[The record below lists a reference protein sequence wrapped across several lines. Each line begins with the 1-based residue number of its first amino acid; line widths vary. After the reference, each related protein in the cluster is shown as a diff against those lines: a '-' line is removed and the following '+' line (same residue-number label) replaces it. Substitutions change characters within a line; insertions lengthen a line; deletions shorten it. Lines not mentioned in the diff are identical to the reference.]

1 MGPVLCR
8 IEAEALQ
15 GAHPN
20 RAEFAVASRRMRE
33 VVRLGWRMDE
43 TSKAEFRESEGDPA
57 PVRATKVV

>member
-8 IEAEALQ
+8 LEAEALH

-20 RAEFAVASRRMRE
+20 RPDLAFASWRMRE

-43 TSKAEFRESEGDPA
+43 TSKAEFGESEGDPA